1 MKLIALNGGD
11 TQPGRLWFFSL
22 FLLWLLLLC
31 KTCEG
36 CLIILSKIMTI
47 FACIFLDLFVA
58 LCGEMICLNSN
69 RIPMNKAR
77 F

>member
-1 MKLIALNGGD
+1 MEVIFSLVGCG
-11 TQPGRLWFFSL
+11 FFSL
-22 FLLWLLLLC
+22 FLLSLLLLC
-31 KTCEG
+31 KICEG
-36 CLIILSKIMTI
+36 CLIISSKIMST

-69 RIPMNKAR
+69 RIPVDKAR